1 LSTTRN
7 QQVDDPNSLAQGK
20 FLEVGLL
27 EDNSLSSHPIISAFP
42 VNASSISFFYFII
55 DLQD

>member
-42 VNASSISFFYFII
+42 VNGSSISFFYFII
-55 DLQD
+55 DL